1 MSQENVEVVRRMV
14 EAFNRREVPL
24 EFLDPEVEWIEDP
37 RYPDA
42 QTYRGPEGVERS
54 IRKWWETWASQTMRV
69 EGMVDA
75 DDLVAFWG
83 VVDARGTDSEVTV
96 SAPFGGVWEFR
107 DGLIVRVHVLAG
119 RDEALEAAG
128 LRDWSG

>member
-1 MSQENVEVVRRMV
+1 MSQENAEIVRRAI
-14 EAFNRREVPL
+14 EAFNRRELPVEL
-24 EFLDPEVEWIEDP
+24 LDAAPEWIEDP

-54 IRKWWETWASQTMRV
+54 IGKWWETWASQTMRV
-69 EGMVDA
+69 DGMADA
-75 DDLVAFWG
+75 GEMVAYWG
-83 VVDARGTDSEVTV
+83 IVEARGTDSEVTV
-96 SAPFGGVWEFR
+96 SAPFGGVCEVR

-128 LRDWSG
+128 LSE

>member
-1 MSQENVEVVRRMV
+1 MSQENLEVVRRAV
-14 EAFNRREVPL
+14 DALNGREMWL
-24 EFLDPEVEWIEDP
+24 DYLDPEVEWIEDS

-69 EGMVDA
+69 DGMVDA
-75 DDLVAFWG
+75 DDLVVLWG
-83 VVDARGTDSEVTV
+83 VVEARGTDSEVPI

-107 DGLIVRVHVLAG
+107 DGLVVRVHVLAG
-119 RDEALEAAG
+119 RDEALEVAG
-128 LRDWSG
+128 LSE

>member
-1 MSQENVEVVRRMV
+1 MSRENVEVVRRMV

-24 EFLDPEVEWIEDP
+24 ELLDSEVEWIEGP

-54 IRKWWETWASQTMRV
+54 IGKWWETWASQTMRV
-69 EGMVDA
+69 DGMVDA

-83 VVDARGTDSEVTV
+83 VVDARGTDSEATV
-96 SAPFGGVWEFR
+96 SAPFGGPPEHR
-107 DGLIVRVHVLAG
+107 LGN
-119 RDEALEAAG
+119 
-128 LRDWSG
+128 

>member
-1 MSQENVEVVRRMV
+1 MSQENVEVVRGVV

-24 EFLDPEVEWIEDP
+24 DLLHPEVEWIEDP
-37 RYPDA
+37 RYPDS

-54 IRKWWETWASQTMRV
+54 IRKWWETWASQTMLVDRI
-69 EGMVDA
+69 VDA

-83 VVDARGTDSEVTV
+83 VVEARGTDSEVTV

-107 DGLIVRVHVLAG
+107 DGLIVRVRVLAG
-119 RDEALEAAG
+119 
-128 LRDWSG
+128 